1 MLEFAKLKWGNSAYH
16 LMMHAFLCDPRFEL
30 CKPEL
35 VVGVSWVNAVMRH
48 FYVEVRELPDGKAT

>member
-1 MLEFAKLKWGNSAYH
+1 MEFAKLKWGNSAYH

-35 VVGVSWVNAVMRH
+35 VVGVSWVND
-48 FYVEVRELPDGKAT
+48 P